1 MERKEV
7 IKRFSLTT
15 TQSKKI
21 DKYVF
26 ELLEFNKHTNL
37 IGKSTLKNIWER
49 HIADSLQLSFFIEK
63 KNIKIFDLGTGGGL
77 PGIPLSILGYQ
88 NVFMVD
94 SVGKKIDFI
103 RDIIKKLSLSA
114 KTEKKRIENLN
125 IGKADLIVSRALAPL
140 NKLLSYSLFLSN
152 KNTTCLFLK
161 GRSVYKEIEMARK
174 NFFFNYETF
183 KSISSEEGHVLKITN
198 LNTKK
203 R

>member
-1 MERKEV
+1 MNKDDV
-7 IKRFSLTT
+7 ISKFGLTK
-15 TQSKKI
+15 TQASKI
-21 DKYVF
+21 ETYVLEMF
-26 ELLEFNKHTNL
+26 EFNKHTNL

-94 SVGKKIDFI
+94 SVGKKIEFI

-114 KTEKKRIENLN
+114 KTEKKRIESLN
-125 IGKADLIVSRALAPL
+125 IGKADMIVSSALAPL

-161 GRSVYKEIEMARK
+161 GRSVYNEIEMARK

-198 LNTKK
+198 LNAKK